1 MDLYVVSFILC
12 FVFAP
17 LIGCTQNDKDHY
29 QKHIEN
35 EREKSQHLMK
45 RALDAD
51 QADKSLRTLHG
62 QLNDVQVG
70 VCVWGEGRGG
80 EGELDRW
87 VGNDNKLNNDNNDE
101 HSLFWHN
108 IRVNNLEERNNKM
121 NMCQ

>member
-1 MDLYVVSFILC
+1 MHLYVVSFILC

-17 LIGCTQNDKDHY
+17 LIDCTQNDKDHY

-35 EREKSQHLMK
+35 EREKSQRLMK

-70 VCVWGEGRGG
+70 LCVWGGG
-80 EGELDRW
+80 GELDRW
-87 VGNDNKLNNDNNDE
+87 VGNDNDELDNDNENE
-101 HSLFWHN
+101 NSLFWHN
-108 IRVNNLEERNNKM
+108 MRVNN
-121 NMCQ
+121 Q